1 MIRFG
6 TGGWRGIIGRD
17 FIYENIRKAAQGLAD
32 MILEDGQQNMPVM
45 VGFDRRF
52 LSFDAAKWIAE
63 TLCARGIT
71 VWFMKRTAPTPLIMH
86 TVKFKGL
93 YYGLQVTAS
102 HNPSLYN
109 GIKLIAG
116 GGRDAPEEVTERL
129 EAFIERAEK
138 EGREPES
145 IPFSLAEEKGLVVYL
160 KNPFNDFIDDIQSNI
175 NMALIRER
183 GLRILFDPMHGS
195 GAYPLMVLL
204 YTARCT
210 VDHIHFDRDAY
221 FGGNLPAPS
230 ELSLGELRQKVTA
243 QGYDL
248 GIAFDGDGDRL
259 GIIDNNGRY
268 ITANEI
274 LIILYYYLHE
284 HKGWAGPVVRN
295 MSTTHMLDRLAQS
308 FGEKCYEVPV
318 GFKHIA
324 RKIEETNAVLGGES
338 SGGLTVRGHIPGKDS
353 VYAAA
358 LFVEAICALNK
369 SPSQIMDELYARLGR
384 LVMVEESLSL
394 TSRDMEAVRQHVME
408 ERKNPEFSHPVERVS
423 YEDGCKVYFTDGSFV
438 VCRFSGT
445 EPLIRLCAEAPDEKQ
460 ANGDLAQFKN
470 LINALR
476 QKEHLPD

>member
-6 TGGWRGIIGRD
+6 TGGWRGIIGKD
-17 FIYENIRKAAQGLAD
+17 FIYDNIRKAAQGLAE
-32 MILEDGQQNMPVM
+32 MIIADGQQHMPVM

-52 LSFDAAKWIAE
+52 LSFDAARWIAE
-63 TLCARGIT
+63 TLCAQGIP

-86 TVKFKGL
+86 MVMSKGL
-93 YYGLQVTAS
+93 FYGVQVTAS
-102 HNPSLYN
+102 HNPSTYN
-109 GIKLIAG
+109 GIKLIVK
-116 GGRDAPEEVTERL
+116 GGRDAQEEVTKRL
-129 EAFIERAEK
+129 EDLIDRAEK
-138 EGREPES
+138 ENRQPES

-160 KNPFNDFIDDIQSNI
+160 KNPFNAFIDDIQSRI
-175 NMALIRER
+175 RMDVIRER

-210 VDHIHFDRDAY
+210 VDQIHFERDAF
-221 FGGNLPAPS
+221 FGGYLPAPS
-230 ELSLGELRQKVTA
+230 EMSLHELRQKVTA

-274 LIILYYYLHE
+274 LVVLYYYLHE

-295 MSTTHMLDRLAQS
+295 MSTTHMLDKLARS
-308 FGEKCYEVPV
+308 FGEECYEVPV
-318 GFKHIA
+318 GFKHISQ
-324 RKIEETNAVLGGES
+324 KIEKTDAVLGGES

-358 LFVEAICALNK
+358 LFVEAVCALNK
-369 SPSQIMDELYARLGR
+369 SPSRIMDELYAKLGR
-384 LVMVEESLSL
+384 HVMLEESLL
-394 TSRDMEAVRQHVME
+394 FTPEEKITVRRDLLEKRNLPAF
-408 ERKNPEFSHPVERVS
+408 PSPVGRVS
-423 YEDGCKVYFTDGSFV
+423 YEDGCKVYFTDDSFV

-445 EPLIRLCAEAPDEKQ
+445 EPLLRLCAEASEEQQ
-460 ANGDLAQFKN
+460 AQEYMTQFKRH
-470 LINALR
+470 IDAL
-476 QKEHLPD
+476 L